1 MSNQYGRF
9 GFPAMT
15 NNALGNKSSDKSN
28 KSSTDSFLVRVIS
41 VNLVTNE
48 GFTQV
53 GVINGERISSRGIPT
68 GKIITNIFP
77 SDPYRKIIPLVNEFV
92 KVSFVIAPNT
102 TGGQFV
108 YSTPLSLYGAA
119 SMNINPSPSPLNNP
133 TPDSQTVNYLQSFT
147 GATNIVPDTDP
158 GLNYNSPNQLEN
170 STFEERDNIH
180 PLLPFEGDVM
190 YESRWGSSLRF
201 SSTAKSKN
209 PWSKSGTNGD
219 PITIIRNGQNPNSSN
234 FGAEP
239 IIEDINK
246 DLTSIYLSSYQQIP
260 LTLASSLFQSY
271 PQESQPTLPSQFIKP
286 QLILNSDKITI
297 NAKTDSIILSS
308 QQSIGLTTNGSINL
322 DAASHYISSTDIK
335 LGSNSAIQPVLLGND
350 TIELL
355 TQLTKAVKDLASII
369 RVQRDYPGGVLTTS
383 YNAIAGNVLK
393 IINDP
398 TNGILVKLNNNSL
411 KSKTTKVI

>member
-1 MSNQYGRF
+1 MSNLYGKF

-15 NNALGNKSSDKSN
+15 NNALGNKPSDKST

-41 VNLVTNE
+41 VNLVTDE

-68 GKIITNIFP
+68 GKIVTNIFP

-108 YSTPLSLYGAA
+108 YSSPLSLYGAA
-119 SMNINPSPSPLNNP
+119 SVNVNPSPSPLNNP
-133 TPDSQTVNYLQSFT
+133 TPNSQTVNYLQSFN
-147 GATNIVPDTDP
+147 GATNIVPDTDTE
-158 GLNYNSPNQLEN
+158 LNYNSPDQLEN
-170 STFEERDNIH
+170 STFVERSNIH

-201 SSTAKSKN
+201 SSTVKPKN

-219 PITIIRNGQNPNSSN
+219 PITIIRNGQDPNSSD

-239 IIEDINK
+239 IIENINK
-246 DLTSIYLSSYQQIP
+246 DLASIYLSSYQQVP
-260 LTLASSLFQSY
+260 LTLANSLFQSY
-271 PQESQPTLPSQFIKP
+271 TTPPTLPSQFSQP
-286 QLILNSDKITI
+286 QIILNSDRVIL
-297 NAKTDSIILSS
+297 NAKTDSILISGEKSVGISS
-308 QQSIGLTTNGSINL
+308 NESINL
-322 DAASHYISSTDIK
+322 DTPSHYISSNDIK
-335 LGSNSAIQPVLLGND
+335 LGSNTATQPVLLGDN
-350 TIELL
+350 TVELL
-355 TQLTKAVKDLASII
+355 IQLTDAVKNLASII
-369 RVQRDYPGGVLTTS
+369 QVQRDYPGGVLTTS

-393 IINDP
+393 QINDP
-398 TNGILVKLNNNSL
+398 TNGILVKLNNNTL
-411 KSKTTKVI
+411 KSQTTKVK